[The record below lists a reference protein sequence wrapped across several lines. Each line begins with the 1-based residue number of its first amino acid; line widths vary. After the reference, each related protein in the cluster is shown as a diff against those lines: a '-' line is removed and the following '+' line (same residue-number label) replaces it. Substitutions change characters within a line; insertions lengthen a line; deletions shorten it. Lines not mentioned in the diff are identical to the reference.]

1 MTPDQRREAI
11 IAAALVVMARKGMA
25 GTTVR
30 DVADEM
36 GTSSGLIHHY
46 VASMDDLLAAAFE
59 QVAGQDLESTR
70 SAMAAGPDAC
80 SRLALF
86 FANYARAD
94 EDWAFQMWLDAWA
107 EAPRRP
113 AVRAVSHRLNVAWQ
127 QLLVDAIEEGVA
139 AGQMACADPDATA
152 WRIVSLLDGLSLQ
165 AVAHRASVDRD
176 SVTRWGAAYAESEL
190 ALPAGTLSAALGPAG
205 GADAAPADAARTDAA
220 LRHR

>member
-1 MTPDQRREAI
+1 MTPDRRREAI
-11 IAAALVVMARKGMA
+11 IDAALVVMTRKGMA

-59 QVAGQDLESTR
+59 QVASEDLESTR
-70 SAMAAGPDAC
+70 AGMARGRDAC
-80 SRLALF
+80 QRLALF
-86 FANYARAD
+86 FGNYARAD
-94 EDWAFQMWLDAWA
+94 EDWAFQMGRAAWA
-107 EAPRRP
+107 VAARRP

-127 QLLVDAIEEGVA
+127 RLLVDAIEEGVQE
-139 AGQMACADPDATA
+139 GVMACADPEATA

-165 AVAHRASVDRD
+165 AVAHRASVDRE

-190 ALPAGTLSAALGPAG
+190 ALPAGTLTEPAHL
-205 GADAAPADAARTDAA
+205 DA
-220 LRHR
+220 

>member
-1 MTPDQRREAI
+1 MTPDQRRQAI
-11 IAAALVVMARKGMA
+11 IDAALVVMARKGMA

-59 QVAGQDLESTR
+59 QVAGQDLD
-70 SAMAAGPDAC
+70 SARTEMATGSGAVE
-80 SRLALF
+80 RLALF
-86 FANYARAD
+86 FANYARAE
-94 EDWAFQMWLDAWA
+94 EDWAFRMWLDAWA

-113 AVRAVSHRLNVAWQ
+113 AVRAVSLRLNVAWQ
-127 QLLVDAIEEGVA
+127 QLLVDAIVAGVA
-139 AGQMACADPDATA
+139 DGVMACADPEATA

-165 AVAHRASVDRD
+165 AVAHQAAIDRE

-190 ALPAGTLSAALGPAG
+190 ALPAGALSEPAPL
-205 GADAAPADAARTDAA
+205 DATVAGAPAP
-220 LRHR
+220 H

>member
-1 MTPDQRREAI
+1 MTPDRRREAI
-11 IAAALVVMARKGMA
+11 IDAALVVMTRKGMA

-59 QVAGQDLESTR
+59 QVASQDLEKTR
-70 SAMAAGPDAC
+70 GAMASGIGAC
-80 SRLALF
+80 ERLGLF
-86 FANYARAD
+86 FGNYARAD

-107 EAPRRP
+107 EAARRP

-127 QLLVDAIEEGVA
+127 RLLVDAIAEGV
-139 AGQMACADPDATA
+139 GEGVMVCADPDATA

-165 AVAHRASVDRD
+165 AVAHRASVDRE

-190 ALPAGTLSAALGPAG
+190 ALPAGTLTVPAHLE
-205 GADAAPADAARTDAA
+205 A
-220 LRHR
+220 

>member
-1 MTPDQRREAI
+1 MTPDRRREAI
-11 IAAALVVMARKGMA
+11 IDAALVVMTRKGMA

-59 QVAGQDLESTR
+59 QVASQDLEKTR
-70 SAMAAGPDAC
+70 TAMASGTGSC
-80 SRLALF
+80 ERLGLF
-86 FANYARAD
+86 FGNYARAD

-107 EAPRRP
+107 EAARRP

-127 QLLVDAIEEGVA
+127 RLLVDAIEAGVDEGV
-139 AGQMACADPDATA
+139 MVCADPDATA

-165 AVAHRASVDRD
+165 AVAHRASVDRE

-190 ALPAGTLSAALGPAG
+190 ALPAGTLTVPAHLE
-205 GADAAPADAARTDAA
+205 A
-220 LRHR
+220 

>member
-1 MTPDQRREAI
+1 MSPDQRREAI

-30 DVADEM
+30 DVAEEM

-59 QVAGQDLESTR
+59 QVASQDLESTR
-70 SAMAAGPDAC
+70 AGMAAGRDA
-80 SRLALF
+80 SEKLALF

-107 EAPRRP
+107 EAARRP

-127 QLLVDAIEEGVA
+127 QLLVEAIDEGVA
-139 AGQMACADPDATA
+139 AGLMACADPDATA

-165 AVAHRASVDRD
+165 AVAHRASIDRE
-176 SVTRWGAAYAESEL
+176 SVMRWGAAYAESEL
-190 ALPAGTLSAALGPAG
+190 ALPAGTLST
-205 GADAAPADAARTDAA
+205 APAHLDA
-220 LRHR
+220 